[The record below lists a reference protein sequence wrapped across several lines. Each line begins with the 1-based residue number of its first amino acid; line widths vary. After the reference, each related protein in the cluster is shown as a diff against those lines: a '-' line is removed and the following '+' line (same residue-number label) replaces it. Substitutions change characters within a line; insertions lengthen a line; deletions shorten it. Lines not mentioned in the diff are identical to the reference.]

1 VELSIPLALTAAV
14 CYGSSDFLGGL
25 LSRRAH
31 YAHVGVVMQGAA
43 ALAIMLMVLVRREAA
58 PDLVSLLWG
67 AVAGV
72 GGAVGTLALYRG
84 LAAGTMNIAAPLS
97 AVGAAGLPVIVDVTL
112 GERLS
117 TSAMIGVLLALPGVW
132 LVSRSAEAPGTRR
145 SRRVGVGV
153 LDGLLAGTGFAT
165 LFIGLDLAGDQHGL
179 WPVASSQVISFVLLV
194 AYAVA
199 LRPGPPRVSGWAVVP
214 GLLAVTAV
222 VLFTVASQLG
232 SLTLAAVITS
242 LYPAVTILLAR
253 LVLREQSIPSHLIGM
268 ALCAACVVAFALG

>member
-1 VELSIPLALTAAV
+1 MELSIPLALTAAV

-25 LSRRAH
+25 LSRGAH
-31 YAHVGVVMQGAA
+31 YARVGVVMQGAA
-43 ALAIMLMVLVRREAA
+43 ALAIMLLVLVRREAA

-67 AVAGV
+67 ALAGV

-84 LAAGTMNIAAPLS
+84 LASGTMNIAAPLS
-97 AVGAAGLPVIVDVTL
+97 AVGAAGLPVIVDIVL

-117 TSAMIGVLLALPGVW
+117 TAAMVGVLLALPGVW
-132 LVSRSAEAPGTRR
+132 LVSRSAGGPPAG
-145 SRRVGVGV
+145 RVGAGV

-179 WPVASSQVISFVLLV
+179 WPVATSQVVSFVLLV
-194 AYAVA
+194 AYALA
-199 LRPGPPRVSGWAVVP
+199 LRPGLPRVSRWAVVP

-222 VLFTVASQLG
+222 VLFTAASQLG

-253 LVLREQSIPSHLIGM
+253 LVLREQSIPSHLVGM